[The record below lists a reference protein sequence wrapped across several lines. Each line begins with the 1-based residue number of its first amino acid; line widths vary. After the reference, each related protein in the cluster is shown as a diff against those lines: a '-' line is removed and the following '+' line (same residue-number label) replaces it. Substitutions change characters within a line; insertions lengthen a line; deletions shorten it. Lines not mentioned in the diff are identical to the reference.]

1 MYFANHAVYRNSK
14 SFSKTLM
21 TAFHV
26 TEFCKDDF
34 YSFSL
39 KASKQNK
46 DVSQTQDRKP
56 FERSNSTSLKK
67 LLLHYRSPERFHQI
81 WQTNMITHVPWLYH
95 VFCYF
100 DNFEWRRQKENRRNT
115 ENFHVFSGEAA
126 SGREKQVFIF
136 QSKIKYRSTLSCVL
150 ANALISGISNYECN
164 VINTFQH
171 LQAT

>member
-21 TAFHV
+21 MAFHV

-56 FERSNSTSLKK
+56 FVRSNSTSLKK
-67 LLLHYRSPERFHQI
+67 LLLHYQSPKGSIKHYR
-81 WQTNMITHVPWLYH
+81 QTWSLTLRDSITCCATL
-95 VFCYF
+95 
-100 DNFEWRRQKENRRNT
+100 T
-115 ENFHVFSGEAA
+115 
-126 SGREKQVFIF
+126 
-136 QSKIKYRSTLSCVL
+136 TLSDRGRKKIDGTRKTLKLFWWNCIRSRKTSFHFPIENQKQEHVICVL
-150 ANALISGISNYECN
+150 ANALVSGISNYECN

>member
-46 DVSQTQDRKP
+46 DVSNSRQEAVRKKQQHLVKETTSSLSKP
-56 FERSNSTSLKK
+56 RKVPSDITDKHDHSRS
-67 LLLHYRSPERFHQI
+67 
-81 WQTNMITHVPWLYH
+81 V
-95 VFCYF
+95 
-100 DNFEWRRQKENRRNT
+100 
-115 ENFHVFSGEAA
+115 
-126 SGREKQVFIF
+126 
-136 QSKIKYRSTLSCVL
+136 TLSRVVL
-150 ANALISGISNYECN
+150 LC
-164 VINTFQH
+164 Q
-171 LQAT
+171 L